1 MNSRDTT
8 VAIFRLTDS
17 QPVVFLLPDD
27 TDERSAAALAGLLAE
42 KNVPFHIFA
51 DEYDEGLLPFE
62 NYILDDIASSP
73 SPPHL
78 VIDCSTTPIPTPNP
92 FLMDAM
98 AAYPNLTLL
107 SSTPNF
113 TATQLS
119 ALLGIPNIARVNFL
133 PGFFPSVK
141 TLEFCHSLSMSREAL
156 LQTDKFLG
164 GLGLHLEKIEDIVG
178 FVTPRIVAMLAN
190 EAAFAVM
197 ENVSSAAEIDEAMRL
212 GTNYPKGPLEWAD
225 EIGLDTVVMLLDA
238 LFGEYKQERYRA
250 CRLLRQYASA
260 GWTGLQAEKG
270 FYAY

>member
-1 MNSRDTT
+1 M
-8 VAIFRLTDS
+8 AIFRLTDS

-27 TDERSAAALAGLLAE
+27 NDERSAAALARLLAE
-42 KNVPFHIFA
+42 KNVPFHILA
-51 DEYDEGLLPFE
+51 DEYDEDLLPFA
-62 NYILDDIASSP
+62 NFMLDDIASSP

-78 VIDCSTTPIPTPNP
+78 VIDCTILPIPTPNM

-107 SSTPNF
+107 STTPNF

-119 ALLGIPNIARVNFL
+119 ALIGIPNIARVNML
-133 PGFFPSVK
+133 PGFFPK
-141 TLEFCHSLSMSREAL
+141 TEVLEFTHSLSMSRETL
-156 LQTDKFLG
+156 LQTEKFLG
-164 GLGLHLEKIEDIVG
+164 GLGLRLEKIDDIVG
-178 FVTPRIVAMLAN
+178 FVAPRIVAMLAN

-197 ENVSSAAEIDEAMRL
+197 EGVSSAAEIDEAMRL

-225 EIGLDTVVMLLDA
+225 EIGLDTVVMILDA
-238 LFGEYKQERYRA
+238 LFSEYKQERYRA

-260 GWTGLQAEKG
+260 GWTGLRAEKG

>member
-1 MNSRDTT
+1 M
-8 VAIFRLTDS
+8 AIFRLTDS

-27 TDERSAAALAGLLAE
+27 NDERSAAALAGLLAE
-42 KNVPFHIFA
+42 KKVPFHIFA
-51 DEYDEGLLPFE
+51 DEYDEDLLPYSA
-62 NYILDDIASSP
+62 YILDDIAASP

-78 VIDCSTTPIPTPNP
+78 VIDCTILPIPTPNP
-92 FLMDAM
+92 FLMDAL

-107 SSTPNF
+107 SATPNF

-119 ALLGIPNIARVNFL
+119 AMLDVPNVARVNL
-133 PGFFPSVK
+133 VSGFFPAAEV
-141 TLEFCHSLSMSREAL
+141 LEFTHSLTMSRETL
-156 LQTDKFLG
+156 LQTEKFLG
-164 GLGLHLEKIEDIVG
+164 GLGLQLEKIDDIVG
-178 FVTPRIVAMLAN
+178 FITPRIVAMLAN

-197 ENVSSAAEIDEAMRL
+197 EGVSSAAEIDEAMRL

-225 EIGLDTVVMLLDA
+225 EIGLDTVVTILDA

-260 GWTGLQAEKG
+260 GWTGLRAEKG